1 MIKVSLDSVLQ
12 IENSITKIF
21 NLMYMCCYIRLL
33 MIFKNKYLQFSESIS
48 NIQIHMVK
56 PPGTWYHF
64 PTSMCEDLK
73 KVKVKISVTQ
83 SRPTL
88 CDPMDCSLPDSS
100 VHKIL
105 QARILEWVAMP
116 SSKGSSRHRDQTQVS
131 HFAGRFF
138 TIWVTREAQIII
150 NKVKVKIIE

>member
-1 MIKVSLDSVLQ
+1 LIKVSLGSVLQ

-33 MIFKNKYLQFSESIS
+33 MIFKNKYLQFSESLS

-56 PPGTWYHF
+56 LPGTCYHF
-64 PTSMCEDLK
+64 PTSMCADLK
-73 KVKVKISVTQ
+73 KVKVKMSVAQ
-83 SRPTL
+83 SRLTL

-116 SSKGSSRHRDQTQVS
+116 SSKGSSRHRGQTRVS

-138 TIWVTREAQIII
+138 TIWDTREAQIIV